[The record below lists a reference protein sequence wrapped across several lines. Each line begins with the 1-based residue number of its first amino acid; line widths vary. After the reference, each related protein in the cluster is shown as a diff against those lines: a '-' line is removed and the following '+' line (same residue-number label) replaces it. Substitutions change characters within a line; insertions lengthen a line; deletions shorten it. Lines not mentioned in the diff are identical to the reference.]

1 MEKFELKFFTKEIL
15 IIIDHFIKVLNEI
28 KLNSLSSDLYELIN
42 VINIIKK
49 DILNKEFILENNLIE
64 IKKVIDDYIIIFLK
78 SINNDQK
85 LVELIQTNY
94 NSPINILYS
103 KNKKLDAIKYKYL
116 KYKKKYNQLKNK

>member
-1 MEKFELKFFTKEIL
+1 MEKFELKFFTKEFL
-15 IIIDHFIKVLNEI
+15 IIIDHFIKVLYEI

-49 DILNKEFILENNLIE
+49 DILNNEFILENNLIE

-94 NSPINILYS
+94 NNPINILYS
-103 KNKKLDAIKYKYL
+103 KNKKLDVIKYKYL